1 MPFCNFRFFC
11 LLFGL
16 VVTFTQVLGQKANS
30 LDDLQV
36 LEGDQRQL
44 LWNHLTSQCDRLD
57 RQRAE
62 RLAKALKSPAAL
74 KQHLT
79 KLRDD
84 YHNILGSFPK
94 KQPLNAK
101 VTGKLDG
108 TSYRVEK
115 VLFESLPN
123 HHVTALLYLPANGEG
138 PWPGVL
144 FACGHSANGKA
155 YPPYQTACAL
165 LAQNGFVVLSYDPIS
180 QGERTQLPKAAR
192 YGTTTHTLLNHGA
205 RLTGRSVVWYSAWD
219 GIRSIDYLLSRPEVD
234 RSKPVGMTGT
244 SGGGTQTTF
253 LMALDDRIGPA
264 APSCYTMQRTD
275 KFRGKSGPAD
285 GCQHLSGEGLHGIDH
300 IDYSL
305 MRFPRPTAILA
316 ATQDFFEIDSTRE
329 TVRDAKAVFGALGQA
344 DRFAFYE
351 ADTTHGM
358 HVGHRQ
364 EATRWMRQW
373 LYNDSSPVTEPKDIR
388 LFTDAELQVTRT
400 GQVHN
405 DFPDEANVADI
416 SLRLAS
422 RLETKRRRF
431 WAGNPAK
438 ALAKVRK
445 LIGLPENLPQTR
457 VKRGSQAQ
465 IDWARIDKFT
475 LQRAGDM
482 PVPALL
488 FRPPGNTSQALDVV
502 IYADGRGMRSV
513 AHANGPIQKLV
524 NESTAVFAVD
534 LRGLGETRDQG
545 SNAKY
550 HSHSHRVGNV
560 ATHIGQPLLGQRVRD
575 LLAVVD
581 YLNEVGSER
590 VRSIRVIGVGSAG
603 PVALHAAALDAQIS
617 KVELR
622 NPALNSWVSDVV
634 AQPLHREMVDHV
646 VPGALT
652 WYDLPDLAHQLGTRL
667 RIR

>member
-1 MPFCNFRFFC
+1 MPSCNFSFLC
-11 LLFGL
+11 LLLGL
-16 VVTFTQVLGQKANS
+16 GTVITQAFAQKANPQ
-30 LDDLQV
+30 DDLQV

-44 LWNHLTSQCDRLD
+44 LWNHLASQCDLLD
-57 RQRAE
+57 QKRAE
-62 RLAKALKSPAAL
+62 RLSKSLKSPAAL
-74 KQHLT
+74 EQHLA

-84 YHNILGSFPK
+84 YRKILGSFPEK
-94 KQPLNAK
+94 SRLNAK

-108 TSYRVEK
+108 GSYRVEK

-123 HHVTALLYLPANGEG
+123 HHVTALLYLPVKGDG

-155 YPPYQTACAL
+155 YPSYQIACAL

-219 GIRSIDYLLSRPEVD
+219 GVRSIDYLLSRPEVD
-234 RSKPVGMTGT
+234 RSKPIGMTGT

-253 LMALDDRIGPA
+253 LMAIDDRIGPA

-275 KFRGKSGPAD
+275 KFHGKSGPAD
-285 GCQHLSGEGLHGIDH
+285 GCQHLAGEGLHSIDH

-316 ATQDFFEIDSTRE
+316 ATQDFFEINSTRE

-344 DRFAFYE
+344 DRFAFFE
-351 ADTTHGM
+351 ADAMHGM

-373 LYNDSSPVTEPKDIR
+373 LYNDPSPVTEPKDIR

-405 DFPDEANVADI
+405 DFANETNVADI
-416 SLRLAS
+416 SLHLAR
-422 RLETKRRRF
+422 RLETKRQRF

-438 ALAKVRK
+438 ALAKVRQ
-445 LIGLPENLPQTR
+445 LIGLPKNLPQPA
-457 VKRGSQAQ
+457 VERGSQIQ
-465 IDWARIDKFT
+465 TDWARIDKFM
-475 LQRAGDM
+475 LQCPGDM

-488 FRPPGNTSQALDVV
+488 FRSPDNTSQALDVV
-502 IYADGRGMRSV
+502 VYADGRGMRSA
-513 AHANGPIQKLV
+513 AHVNGPIRKLV

-545 SNAKY
+545 SIAKY
-550 HSHSHRVGNV
+550 HSHSHRVGNI

-575 LLAVVD
+575 LLAIVD
-581 YLNEVGSER
+581 YLNKVGSER
-590 VRSIRVIGVGSAG
+590 VRSIRVIGIGAAG
-603 PVALHAAALDAQIS
+603 PVALHAAVLDERIS
-617 KVELR
+617 QVELR
-622 NPALNSWVSDVV
+622 DSVVKNWVDDVV
-634 AQPLHREMVDHV
+634 AQPLRREMVDHV
-646 VPGALT
+646 VPGALA
-652 WYDLPDLAHQLGTRL
+652 WYDLPDLARQLDARL
-667 RIR
+667 RTR

>member
-1 MPFCNFRFFC
+1 MKLFSYLCM
-11 LLFGL
+11 LLGL
-16 VVTFTQVLGQKANS
+16 ATVLGQAFGQKANS

-44 LWNHLTSQCDRLD
+44 LWNHLTSQCDLLD
-57 RQRAE
+57 QKRAE

-74 KQHLT
+74 EQHLA

-84 YHNILGSFPK
+84 YLNILGSFPEK
-94 KQPLNAK
+94 SPLNAK

-108 TSYRVEK
+108 VSYRVEK

-123 HHVTALLYLPANGEG
+123 HHVTALLYLPVKGDG

-144 FACGHSANGKA
+144 FACGHSTNGKA
-155 YPPYQTACAL
+155 YPSYQIACAL

-219 GIRSIDYLLSRPEVD
+219 GVRSIDYLLSRPEVD
-234 RSKPVGMTGT
+234 RSKPIGMTGT

-253 LMALDDRIGPA
+253 LMAIDDRIGPA

-275 KFRGKSGPAD
+275 KFHGKSGPAD
-285 GCQHLSGEGLHGIDH
+285 GCQHLAGEGLHGIDH

-344 DRFAFYE
+344 DRFAFFE
-351 ADTTHGM
+351 ADAEHGM
-358 HVGHRQ
+358 HVEHRQ

-373 LYNDSSPVTEPKDIR
+373 LYNDPRPVTEPKDIR

-405 DFPDEANVADI
+405 DFADEANVADI
-416 SLRLAS
+416 NLLLAR

-438 ALAKVRK
+438 ALAKVRQ
-445 LIGLPENLPQTR
+445 LIGLPENLPQPA
-457 VKRGSQAQ
+457 VERGGQAQ
-465 IDWARIDKFT
+465 TDWARIDKFT
-475 LQRAGDM
+475 LQCSGDM
-482 PVPALL
+482 PLPALL
-488 FRPPGNTSQALDVV
+488 FRPPGNTGQALDVV
-502 IYADGRGMRSV
+502 VYADGRGMRSA
-513 AHANGPIQKLV
+513 AHVNGPIRKLV
-524 NESTAVFAVD
+524 NVSTAVFAVD

-550 HSHSHRVGNV
+550 HSQSHRVGNV

-575 LLAVVD
+575 LLAIID

-590 VRSIRVIGVGSAG
+590 VRSIRVVGVGVAG
-603 PVALHAAALDAQIS
+603 PVALHAAVLDARIS
-617 KVELR
+617 QVELR
-622 NPALNSWVSDVV
+622 NPTVNSWVDDVV
-634 AQPLHREMVDHV
+634 AQPLRREMVDHV
-646 VPGALT
+646 VPGALA
-652 WYDLPDLAHQLGTRL
+652 WYDLPDLARQLGARL
-667 RIR
+667 RTR

>member
-1 MPFCNFRFFC
+1 MKLFSYLCM
-11 LLFGL
+11 LLGL
-16 VVTFTQVLGQKANS
+16 ATVLGQAFGQKANS

-74 KQHLT
+74 EQHLA

-84 YHNILGSFPK
+84 YRNILGSFPK
-94 KQPLNAK
+94 KSPLNAK

-108 TSYRVEK
+108 SSYRVEK

-123 HHVTALLYLPANGEG
+123 HHVTALLYLPANGDG

-275 KFRGKSGPAD
+275 KFHGKSGPAD
-285 GCQHLSGEGLHGIDH
+285 GCQHLAGEGLYGIDH

-344 DRFAFYE
+344 DRFAFFE

-373 LYNDSSPVTEPKDIR
+373 LYNDSSPVTEPKDIL

-416 SLRLAS
+416 SLRLAN
-422 RLETKRRRF
+422 RLETKRRHF
-431 WAGNPAK
+431 WASNPAK

-445 LIGLPENLPQTR
+445 LIGLPKNLPQPR
-457 VKRGSQAQ
+457 VERGGQAQ
-465 IDWARIDKFT
+465 TNWARIDKFT
-475 LQRAGDM
+475 LQRTGDM

-488 FRPPGNTSQALDVV
+488 FRPPGNTSHALDVV
-502 IYADGRGMRSV
+502 VYADDRGMRSA
-513 AHANGPIQKLV
+513 AHANGPIRKLV

-575 LLAVVD
+575 LLSVVD
-581 YLNEVGSER
+581 YLNQVGSER
-590 VRSIRVIGVGSAG
+590 VRSIRMIGVGSAG
-603 PVALHAAALDAQIS
+603 PVALHAAALDARIS

-622 NPALNSWVSDVV
+622 NPTVNSWVDDVV
-634 AQPLHREMVDHV
+634 AQPLRREMVDHV
-646 VPGALT
+646 VPGALA
-652 WYDLPDLAHQLGTRL
+652 WYDLPDLARQLGARL
-667 RIR
+667 RTR

>member
-1 MPFCNFRFFC
+1 MHFYNFMFLS
-11 LLFGL
+11 LLI
-16 VVTFTQVLGQKANS
+16 VLASSFS
-30 LDDLQV
+30 LAHGINTDLPDELQV
-36 LEGDQRQL
+36 FEGVQQQL
-44 LWNHLTSQCDRLD
+44 LWNHLTSQCEQLD

-62 RLAKALKSPAAL
+62 HLAKALKSPTAL
-74 KQHLT
+74 KNHLANLRNNYR
-79 KLRDD
+79 KLM
-84 YHNILGSFPK
+84 GPFPK
-94 KQPLNAK
+94 KTPLNAK

-108 TSYRVEK
+108 SSYRVEK

-123 HHVTALLYLPANGEG
+123 HHVTALLYLPVKGDE

-155 YPPYQTACAL
+155 YQPYQTACAL
-165 LAQNGFVVLSYDPIS
+165 LAQNGFVVLSFDPIS
-180 QGERTQLPKAAR
+180 QGERTQLPKAVR

-219 GIRSIDYLLSRPEVD
+219 GVRSIDYLLSRPEVD
-234 RSKPVGMTGT
+234 SSKPIGMTGT

-253 LMALDDRIGPA
+253 LMAIDDRIGPA

-285 GCQHLSGEGLHGIDH
+285 GCQHLAGEGIYGIDH

-305 MRFPRPTAILA
+305 MRFPRPTTILA
-316 ATQDFFEIDSTRE
+316 AKQDFFEINSTRE
-329 TVRDAKAVFGALGQA
+329 TVGDAKAVFGALGQA
-344 DRFAFYE
+344 DRFAFFE
-351 ADTTHGM
+351 ADAEHGM
-358 HVGHRQ
+358 HIEHRQ

-373 LYNDSSPVTEPKDIR
+373 LYNDPRPVNEPKNIR
-388 LFTDAELQVTRT
+388 LFADAELQVTRT
-400 GQVHN
+400 GQVCD
-405 DFPDEANVADI
+405 DFSDETNVADI
-416 SLRLAS
+416 SLRLAN
-422 RLETKRRRF
+422 RMKTKRQRF
-431 WAGNPAK
+431 WAVNPAK
-438 ALAKVRK
+438 ALAKVRQ
-445 LIGLPENLPQTR
+445 LIGLPKKLPQST
-457 VKRGSQAQ
+457 VERGSQ
-465 IDWARIDKFT
+465 IKNDWALVDKFT
-475 LQRAGDM
+475 FHRLGDM

-488 FRPPGNTSQALDVV
+488 FRPPNNIDQTLDVI
-502 IYADGRGMRSV
+502 IYADGRGMRNAARV
-513 AHANGPIQKLV
+513 NGPIRKLV

-590 VRSIRVIGVGSAG
+590 VRSIQLVGTGAAG
-603 PVALHAAALDAQIS
+603 PVALHAAALDARII

-622 NPALNSWVSDVV
+622 NSEVNSWVEDVV
-634 AQPLHREMVDHV
+634 AQPLRREMVDHI
-646 VPGALT
+646 VPNALA
-652 WYDLPDLAHQLGTRL
+652 WYDLPDLARQLDARL
-667 RIR
+667 KIQ

>member
-1 MPFCNFRFFC
+1 MPFCNFRFLT
-11 LLFGL
+11 LLIGL
-16 VVTFTQVLGQKANS
+16 VAFFTQALGLNTR
-30 LDDLQV
+30 LPDEFQV

-44 LWNHLTSQCDRLD
+44 LWNHLISQCERLD
-57 RQRAE
+57 RQRADH
-62 RLAKALKSPAAL
+62 LAKALKSPVAL
-74 KQHLT
+74 QQHLA
-79 KLRDD
+79 KLRNN
-84 YHNILGSFPK
+84 YRKLLGPFPK
-94 KQPLNAK
+94 KTPLNAK
-101 VTGKLDG
+101 ITGKLNG
-108 TSYRVEK
+108 GSYRVEK

-123 HHVTALLYLPANGEG
+123 HHVTALLYLPAKGEG

-155 YPPYQTACAL
+155 YPSYQTACAL

-219 GIRSIDYLLSRPEVD
+219 GVRSIDYLLSRPEVD
-234 RSKPVGMTGT
+234 GSKPIGMTGT

-253 LMALDDRIGPA
+253 LMAIDDRIGPA

-275 KFRGKSGPAD
+275 KFRGKSGPSD
-285 GCQHLSGEGLHGIDH
+285 GCQHLAGEGLHGIDH

-329 TVRDAKAVFGALGQA
+329 TVRDAKAVYGALGQA
-344 DRFAFYE
+344 DRFAFFE
-351 ADTTHGM
+351 VDAEHGM

-373 LYNDSSPVTEPKDIR
+373 LYNDPRPITEPKDIR
-388 LFTDAELQVTRT
+388 LFSDAELQVTRT
-400 GQVHN
+400 GQVCN
-405 DFPDEANVADI
+405 DFPDEASVADI
-416 SLRLAS
+416 SLRLAR
-422 RLETKRRRF
+422 RLETERQRF
-431 WAGNPAK
+431 WTGNPAK
-438 ALAKVRK
+438 ALAKVRQ
-445 LIGLPENLPQTR
+445 LIGLPKNLPQPA
-457 VKRGSQAQ
+457 VERGSQSQ
-465 IDWARIDKFT
+465 SDWARVDKFT
-475 LQRAGDM
+475 FQRPDDM

-488 FRPPGNTSQALDVV
+488 FRPPGNIDQALDVIV
-502 IYADGRGMRSV
+502 YADDRGMQSAARV
-513 AHANGPIQKLV
+513 NGPIRKLV
-524 NESTAVFAVD
+524 SESTAVFAVD
-534 LRGLGETRDQG
+534 VRGLGETRDQG

-590 VRSIRVIGVGSAG
+590 VRSIRMVGVGAAA
-603 PVALHAAALDAQIS
+603 PVALHAAALDARIS
-617 KVELR
+617 EVELR
-622 NPALNSWVSDVV
+622 NPTVSSWVKDVL
-634 AQPLHREMVDHV
+634 AQPLRREMVDHV
-646 VPGALT
+646 VPGALA
-652 WYDLPDLAHQLGTRL
+652 WYDLPDLARQLGARL
-667 RIR
+667 RTR

>member
-1 MPFCNFRFFC
+1 
-11 LLFGL
+11 
-16 VVTFTQVLGQKANS
+16 
-30 LDDLQV
+30 
-36 LEGDQRQL
+36 
-44 LWNHLTSQCDRLD
+44 
-57 RQRAE
+57 
-62 RLAKALKSPAAL
+62 
-74 KQHLT
+74 
-79 KLRDD
+79 
-84 YHNILGSFPK
+84 
-94 KQPLNAK
+94 
-101 VTGKLDG
+101 
-108 TSYRVEK
+108 
-115 VLFESLPN
+115 
-123 HHVTALLYLPANGEG
+123 
-138 PWPGVL
+138 
-144 FACGHSANGKA
+144 
-155 YPPYQTACAL
+155 
-165 LAQNGFVVLSYDPIS
+165 
-180 QGERTQLPKAAR
+180 
-192 YGTTTHTLLNHGA
+192 
-205 RLTGRSVVWYSAWD
+205 
-219 GIRSIDYLLSRPEVD
+219 VD
-234 RSKPVGMTGT
+234 RSTPVGMTGT

-275 KFRGKSGPAD
+275 KFQGKSGPAD
-285 GCQHLSGEGLHGIDH
+285 GCQHLAGEGLHGIEH

-344 DRFAFYE
+344 DKFAFFE

-416 SLRLAS
+416 SLRLAN
-422 RLETKRRRF
+422 RLETKRRHF
-431 WAGNPAK
+431 WASNPAK

-445 LIGLPENLPQTR
+445 LIGLPENLPQPR
-457 VKRGSQAQ
+457 VERGGQDQ
-465 IDWARIDKFT
+465 TNWARIDKFT
-475 LQRAGDM
+475 LQRTGDM

-488 FRPPGNTSQALDVV
+488 FRPPGNTSHALDVV
-502 IYADGRGMRSV
+502 VYADDRGMRNA
-513 AHANGPIQKLV
+513 AHANGPIRKLV
-524 NESTAVFAVD
+524 NKSTAVFAVD

-545 SNAKY
+545 SNTKY

-575 LLAVVD
+575 LLSVVD
-581 YLNEVGSER
+581 YLNQVGSER

-603 PVALHAAALDAQIS
+603 PVALHAAALDARIS

-622 NPALNSWVSDVV
+622 NPAMNSWVDDAV
-634 AQPLHREMVDHV
+634 AQPLRREIVDHV
-646 VPGALT
+646 VPGALA
-652 WYDLPDLAHQLGTRL
+652 WYDLPDLARQLGARL
-667 RIR
+667 RTR

>member
-1 MPFCNFRFFC
+1 MRSCNFSFFC

-16 VVTFTQVLGQKANS
+16 VVTFTQVLGQKVNS

-44 LWNHLTSQCDRLD
+44 LWNHLASQCDRLD
-57 RQRAE
+57 LQRAE

-74 KQHLT
+74 KHHLT

-94 KQPLNAK
+94 KLPLNAK

-108 TSYRVEK
+108 SSYRVEK

-123 HHVTALLYLPANGEG
+123 HHVTALLYLPANGDG

-253 LMALDDRIGPA
+253 LMAFDDRIGPA

-275 KFRGKSGPAD
+275 KFHGKSGPAD
-285 GCQHLSGEGLHGIDH
+285 GCQHLAGEGLYGIDH

-344 DRFAFYE
+344 DRFAFFE

-405 DFPDEANVADI
+405 DFLDEANVADI
-416 SLRLAS
+416 SLRLAN
-422 RLETKRRRF
+422 RLETKRRHF
-431 WAGNPAK
+431 WASNPAK

-445 LIGLPENLPQTR
+445 LIGLPENLPQPR
-457 VKRGSQAQ
+457 VERGGQAQ
-465 IDWARIDKFT
+465 TNWARIDKFT
-475 LQRAGDM
+475 LQRTGDM

-488 FRPPGNTSQALDVV
+488 FRPPGNTSHALDVV
-502 IYADGRGMRSV
+502 VYADDRGMRSA
-513 AHANGPIQKLV
+513 AHANGPIRKLV

-575 LLAVVD
+575 LLSVVD
-581 YLNEVGSER
+581 YLNQVGSER
-590 VRSIRVIGVGSAG
+590 VRSIRMIGVGSAG
-603 PVALHAAALDAQIS
+603 PVALHAAALDARIS

-622 NPALNSWVSDVV
+622 NPTLNSWVDDVV

-652 WYDLPDLAHQLGTRL
+652 WYDLPDLARQLGARL
-667 RIR
+667 RTR

>member
-1 MPFCNFRFFC
+1 MLFCNFRFFC

-16 VVTFTQVLGQKANS
+16 VVTFTQVLGQNANS

-275 KFRGKSGPAD
+275 KFRGESGPSD
-285 GCQHLSGEGLHGIDH
+285 GCQHLAGEGLHGIDH

-344 DRFAFYE
+344 DRFAFFE

-465 IDWARIDKFT
+465 TDWARIDKFT

-502 IYADGRGMRSV
+502 IYADGRGMRS
-513 AHANGPIQKLV
+513 AATL
-524 NESTAVFAVD
+524 TA
-534 LRGLGETRDQG
+534 
-545 SNAKY
+545 
-550 HSHSHRVGNV
+550 
-560 ATHIGQPLLGQRVRD
+560 
-575 LLAVVD
+575 
-581 YLNEVGSER
+581 
-590 VRSIRVIGVGSAG
+590 RS
-603 PVALHAAALDAQIS
+603 
-617 KVELR
+617 R
-622 NPALNSWVSDVV
+622 NW
-634 AQPLHREMVDHV
+634 
-646 VPGALT
+646 
-652 WYDLPDLAHQLGTRL
+652 
-667 RIR
+667 